1 MRVACSI
8 DMFTVDL
15 MRLSSVDDVKQK
27 NHKGGGRGITTL
39 NQRGVSPLLSFN

>member
-15 MRLSSVDDVKQK
+15 MRLSSVDDEKQK
-27 NHKGGGRGITTL
+27 NHKGGRGITTL